1 MKITIIIPNYNGK
14 HFLKPCLESLA
25 EQSCTDFKILVVD
38 NHSTDGSI
46 EYIQTHYPGIRL
58 LTLKKNY
65 GFSAAVNAGIRR
77 AATPYVILLNNDTT
91 VEPRFVEE
99 LLHAIEESP
108 KIFSVSSK
116 MLQMHHP
123 DLIDGAGDLYT
134 LLGWGVARGAG
145 RPAGNYTRPDEVFS
159 ACAGA
164 AIYRRSVFQEI
175 GWFDVSHFA
184 YLEDIDIGYRARIHG
199 YQNRYCPDAIVHHVG
214 SGTSGSKYNS
224 FKVRTSARN
233 SIWLVYKNMPFLQLL
248 LNLLPLLAGFFIK
261 GIFFWKIGF
270 GKEYMDGLM
279 EGIRGLKTCRKVR
292 FQPRHLLSYLRIE
305 ALLILYTFCYME
317 DWGNRKIFKI

>member
-14 HFLKPCLESLA
+14 RFLKPCLESLA
-25 EQSCTDFKILVVD
+25 VQSCTDFRILVVD

-46 EYIQTHYPGIRL
+46 EYIQTHYPNVRL
-58 LTLKKNY
+58 LKLKKNY

-77 AATPYVILLNNDTT
+77 SATPYVILLNNDTT
-91 VEPRFVEE
+91 VEPCFVEE
-99 LLHAIEESP
+99 LLKAIEQSP
-108 KIFSVSSK
+108 GIFSVSSK

-134 LLGWGVARGAG
+134 LPGWSVARGAG
-145 RPAGNYTRPDEVFS
+145 RPADNYSAPGPVFS

-164 AIYRRSVFQEI
+164 AIYRRSVFEEI
-175 GWFDVSHFA
+175 GLFDVSHFA
-184 YLEDIDIGYRARIHG
+184 YLEDIDIGYRARIYG
-199 YQNRYCPDAIVHHVG
+199 YQNRYCPTAIVYHVG

-248 LNLLPLLAGFFIK
+248 LNLIPLLAGFFIK
-261 GIFFWKIGF
+261 GIFFCKTGF
-270 GKEYMDGLM
+270 GKDYLEGLL
-279 EGIRGLKTCRKVR
+279 EGIRGLKKCRKVR
-292 FQPRHLLSYLRIE
+292 FSPRHLLSYIKIE
-305 ALLILYTFCYME
+305 ALLILYTFLYME

>member
-14 HFLKPCLESLA
+14 RFLKPCLESLA
-25 EQSCTDFKILVVD
+25 EQSCTDFRILVVD

-46 EYIQTHYPGIRL
+46 EYIRSHYPNVRL
-58 LTLKKNY
+58 LALKKNY

-77 AATPYVILLNNDTT
+77 SATPYVILLNNDTR
-91 VEPRFVEE
+91 VESCFVEE
-99 LLHAIEESP
+99 LLKAIEQSP

-145 RPAGNYTRPDEVFS
+145 RPAGNYTAPGEVFS

-164 AIYRRSVFQEI
+164 AIYRRSVFEEI

-184 YLEDIDIGYRARIHG
+184 YLEDIDIGYRARIYG
-199 YQNRYCPDAIVHHVG
+199 YQNRYCPTAIVHHVG

-233 SIWLVYKNMPFLQLL
+233 SVWLVYKNMPFLQLL
-248 LNLLPLLAGFFIK
+248 LNLIPLLAGFFIK
-261 GIFFWKIGF
+261 GIFFCKIGF
-270 GKEYMDGLM
+270 GKDYLEGLQ
-279 EGIRGLKTCRKVR
+279 EGIRGLKKCRKVR
-292 FQPRHLLSYLRIE
+292 FKLRRLLSYLKIE
-305 ALLILYTFCYME
+305 VRLILYTFLYVE